1 MSKFITKY
9 QSLKSSANQNERHA
23 QQKLKVITLKLA
35 NSFIE
40 DNTQER
46 EGEVTPYIKLLTI

>member
-1 MSKFITKY
+1 MSKFISKY

-46 EGEVTPYIKLLTI
+46 EGEVTP